1 MAQQWFV
8 DYERE
13 VLESLINK
21 KRLERGV
28 YDFIKED
35 KLRNLISK
43 TMREQKLDKL
53 DTLKYL
59 INKVRIEEL
68 KI

>member
-43 TMREQKLDKL
+43 TMRY
-53 DTLKYL
+53 TL
-59 INKVRIEEL
+59 
-68 KI
+68 